1 MPGALKLANGLRK
14 AAMWSERLLAIAIFV
29 GMAVFFYHSFFAL
42 SAVNWDLSESLYELI
57 NRILLLAICLELI
70 KTLITHELEA
80 VLELLAFVVAR
91 KTLKPDLSVTEIFMS
106 VIAFVAL
113 MAARK
118 FLFNQSNPDSDIS

>member
-14 AAMWSERLLAIAIFV
+14 AAMWSERLLAIAIFL

-42 SAVNWDLSESLYELI
+42 SAIDWDHSESLYELI

-91 KTLKPDLSVTEIFMS
+91 KTLKPDLSVHEICLS
-106 VIAFVAL
+106 VLAFVML

-118 FLFNQSNPDSDIS
+118 YLFDQNKSVDDIS